1 MARSEERQTRLQRP
15 MTRTECIR
23 IYGRQSYENW
33 KWRWNG
39 AKRGER
45 R

>member
-1 MARSEERQTRLQRP
+1 MARSEERRNRFQQP
-15 MTRTECIR
+15 MTRSEFIR
-23 IYGRQSYENW
+23 VHGRQSYENW